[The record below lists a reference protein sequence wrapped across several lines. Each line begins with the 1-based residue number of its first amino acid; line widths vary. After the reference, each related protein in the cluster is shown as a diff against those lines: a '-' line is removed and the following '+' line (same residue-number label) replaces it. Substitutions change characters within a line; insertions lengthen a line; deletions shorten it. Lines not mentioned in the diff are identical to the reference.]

1 MKFVDVNGDGVIDYG
16 SKLIEDADGNP
27 AYGDY
32 VRIGNTTPR
41 YEYSLMINGDYK
53 GFDFSVFLQGV
64 GKREMLGS
72 SWMTVAG
79 FQMGDGGMP
88 ATFANDF
95 WFEEKDA
102 SGNVVASNYD
112 AFYPRPASCGRSLI
126 FNMVPSDRYML
137 NMAYLRI
144 KNITLGYTLP
154 KSLTQKVSISKARVY
169 VSLENFFTFDHLR
182 GLPVDPE
189 EIAGYSSFNAS
200 NYNSGFAGVGT
211 PGYKS
216 ASFGVQVTF

>member
-1 MKFVDVNGDGVIDYG
+1 
-16 SKLIEDADGNP
+16 
-27 AYGDY
+27 
-32 VRIGNTTPR
+32 
-41 YEYSLMINGDYK
+41 
-53 GFDFSVFLQGV
+53 
-64 GKREMLGS
+64 
-72 SWMTVAG
+72 
-79 FQMGDGGMP
+79 
-88 ATFANDF
+88 
-95 WFEEKDA
+95 
-102 SGNVVASNYD
+102 
-112 AFYPRPASCGRSLI
+112 
-126 FNMVPSDRYML
+126 
-137 NMAYLRI
+137 MAYLRI